1 VPEDDGLGVR
11 KAPAQA
17 RQTAFGRAGIVSDC
31 EGPPTNLDLECGG
44 ERTLQLWLVD
54 IAMHGVDDRA
64 ERLHLLQYGGGREV
78 ARVDHR
84 LGCRERLDAALRQ
97 AAAPLRHVG
106 VGEDGDHGDD
116 CVDRRATSGANAHA
130 AAFPKG
136 AIGNPTTVTK
146 IAERQA
152 SSLSALPSTGP
163 ICDLVVGM
171 ISTPRNDATLS
182 AEPAE
187 EVARLAALVEEPL
200 GDDDL
205 QLALYLCFEL
215 HYRCFDHVD
224 SAWEWDPTLLA
235 VRAVLEEAFFDA
247 LESKLPPREPADP
260 ALVGEL
266 LFRLESEDDGVSLS
280 RHLETK
286 AGIAEFREFV
296 VHRSFY
302 QLKESD
308 PHSWAI
314 PRLDGPAKTALLEVQ
329 ADEYGGGRPERMHS
343 RLFAKTMRA
352 LGLDARENAYLA
364 HAPGETLATV
374 NLMSATG
381 LRRSRRGA
389 IVGHLAMFEMTS
401 ALPNRRYGNALRRL
415 GYDVEATDF
424 YDEHVEADAVH
435 ENIAAY
441 DLAGG
446 LARQEPEL
454 AEDILFGARALL
466 LLEDR
471 LGRHL
476 LETWGEGKTS
486 LRQALPAAVV

>member
-1 VPEDDGLGVR
+1 MH
-11 KAPAQA
+11 
-17 RQTAFGRAGIVSDC
+17 VS
-31 EGPPTNLDLECGG
+31 
-44 ERTLQLWLVD
+44 
-54 IAMHGVDDRA
+54 
-64 ERLHLLQYGGGREV
+64 
-78 ARVDHR
+78 
-84 LGCRERLDAALRQ
+84 
-97 AAAPLRHVG
+97 
-106 VGEDGDHGDD
+106 
-116 CVDRRATSGANAHA
+116 
-130 AAFPKG
+130 PKG
-136 AIGNPTTVTK
+136 LPGKLIKMSKV
-146 IAERQA
+146 AEKHVDSA
-152 SSLSALPSTGP
+152 KALPSAGP
-163 ICDLVVGM
+163 ICDLIVEMLSV
-171 ISTPRNDATLS
+171 PRKDASLS
-182 AEPAE
+182 AEPVE
-187 EVARLAALVEEPL
+187 EAARLVALVESPL

-215 HYRCFDHVD
+215 HYRSFPNVD
-224 SAWEWDPTLLA
+224 PAWEWDPTLLA

-247 LESKLPPREPADP
+247 LEAAIASSGPVDP
-260 ALVGEL
+260 ARTGDL

-280 RHLETK
+280 RHLEID
-286 AGIAEFREFV
+286 AGIEEFREFV

-343 RLFAKTMRA
+343 RLFATTMRA
-352 LGLDARENAYLA
+352 LGLDDRENAYLA

-415 GYDVEATDF
+415 GFGTEATDF

-454 AEDILFGARALL
+454 AADILFGARALL
-466 LLEDR
+466 SLEDR
-471 LGRHL
+471 FGRHL
-476 LETWGEGKTS
+476 IEAWEEGSTS
-486 LRQALPAAVV
+486 LRQPLVGAEL